1 MFQLNEIE
9 KAFAV
14 VTADAI
20 ATAAAT
26 AKVETTTVVA
36 AEVSKG
42 KNIGVMGFC
51 GLAMSE
57 PVLDGMRKKRQGVK
71 HRHTKNEEG
80 DYMCKYCDFTT
91 ANASTVSEHITRK
104 HAVEAGRQVNP
115 FECVHCL
122 DRFSSKTAMLHH
134 ISNHHVIVMQSC
146 PKDGCTYQ
154 GKSQAAICTHYVR
167 KHMDLAA
174 NSRVISSTETMCGCC
189 DKVMKPATMVYHLAR
204 CSSESPFYVP
214 PQIMP
219 MELDYPSD
227 DM

>member
-20 ATAAAT
+20 ASARFAVVTADAIAS
-26 AKVETTTVVA
+26 ASVVEPT
-36 AEVSKG
+36 KG
-42 KNIGVMGFC
+42 KNMGFC

-80 DYMCKYCDFTT
+80 NYMCKYCDFTT
-91 ANASTVSEHITRK
+91 AKESTVSEHITRK
-104 HAVEAGRQVNP
+104 HAEEAGRQVNP

-122 DRFSSKTAMLHH
+122 DRFCSKTAMLHH
-134 ISNHHVIVMQSC
+134 ISNHHVIVMHSC

-174 NSRVISSTETMCGCC
+174 NSRVLSSTETMCGCC